1 MADRSISA
9 SAISQSRVA
18 GHLQWGF
25 DCAALA
31 DEKSLSGLSGYFSVI
46 WSDLRSV
53 SSSWIV
59 RVWRK
64 ENGDVDGEDDGS
76 GVSVSRR
83 IRIRFCT
90 VRTFFRRGGTDFYQF
105 QEQGTFTVSFQ
116 PRVSKI
122 YCPWSR
128 GFVFW
133 SLCLLPYVFL
143 RISMLSIQLAFL
155 VVIPRCQ
162 WEIGCIRR
170 GCQWQTFSLDY
181 FAPINCCFCLHLRIM
196 SRVCLDRVGELNT
209 FLTLIELRETHIIAV
224 CFIEYCVFT

>member
-1 MADRSISA
+1 MFCANKDEIYESFVNLDTDSLRRFLALEVGYGGSLHF
-9 SAISQSRVA
+9 RVSNFAKQGA
-18 GHLQWGF
+18 GHFQWGF
-25 DCAALA
+25 DGAALA
-31 DEKSLSGLSGYFSVI
+31 DENSLPGLRGFFSVI

-116 PRVSKI
+116 PRVSKFI
-122 YCPWSR
+122 CPWSCD
-128 GFVFW
+128 FVFW

-143 RISMLSIQLAFL
+143 RISMLSIQ
-155 VVIPRCQ
+155 
-162 WEIGCIRR
+162 
-170 GCQWQTFSLDY
+170 FSSLSLGVNGRSV
-181 FAPINCCFCLHLRIM
+181 A
-196 SRVCLDRVGELNT
+196 
-209 FLTLIELRETHIIAV
+209 
-224 CFIEYCVFT
+224 